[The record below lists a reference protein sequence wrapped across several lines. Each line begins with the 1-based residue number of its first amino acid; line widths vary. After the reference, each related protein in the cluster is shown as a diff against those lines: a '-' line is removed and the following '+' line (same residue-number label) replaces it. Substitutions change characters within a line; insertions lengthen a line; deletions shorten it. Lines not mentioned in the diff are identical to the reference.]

1 MATAGSQRQGTSGTY
16 QDADLILKLFEMRR
30 EEKMRE
36 ARRWFQTKFKATTA
50 EEFMQQ
56 TATRETSAF
65 FRRVI
70 NYWETACMFV
80 ARGILNEEMF
90 FESCGEM
97 LAVWEKVRPFLAEI
111 RKQRKNPLFLKYTEQ
126 VALHY
131 IEWVKAQA
139 PEAYDWI
146 VSLNNPD

>member
-1 MATAGSQRQGTSGTY
+1 MATVSMQRQGMSGTY
-16 QDADLILKLFEMRR
+16 QDAELILKLFEMRR

-36 ARRWFQTKFKATTA
+36 ARRWFQAKFKPTNVA
-50 EEFMQQ
+50 EYQQQ
-56 TATRETSAF
+56 TATRETNAY

-97 LAVWEKVRPFLAEI
+97 LTVWEKVRPFLAEI
-111 RKQRKNPLFLKYTEQ
+111 RKQRKNPLFLKYTEH
-126 VALHY
+126 VALRY
-131 IEWVKAQA
+131 IDWVKGQA